1 MAPQQAGQE
10 NQLKLLLHSL
20 SGGEPPSKS
29 DVEIIAHGLGS
40 SNSSVTSLAT
50 LCVLQSCTKGVNDTN
65 IDLPD
70 SFRAYVQHTFLAEG
84 DVDPA
89 HLVPCTNLLGSL
101 FAHAPKAAI
110 GLLHTPIGNQ
120 DEGTVDVFAILLE
133 AAELPSTLQPALAE
147 MLGQAASSKAGRE
160 LVEARATQWLRGA
173 IAMAGNGGSSS
184 ELGVSCAV
192 ALSKLGRPELSPD
205 TGAVDTVDEGQKLA
219 EEVVLCKTMMEHIK
233 ATSPG
238 PHSSTLYSTLQ
249 GLSVLSLKAPLR
261 HVLITDKVFL
271 KAFLDLSPT
280 TKLRPSSLPLTPRG
294 SMDLEEKLFEPVER
308 SLCYALTMI
317 LVNMTS
323 PKPVLSAEDAQ
334 VAQLREMAISG
345 KKGGGEIKEDPFES
359 DEAVKQRVDALIT
372 AGIVES
378 LSGLIRAESGL
389 VKDGLGRLCRN
400 LVEDKA
406 NRSTFI
412 RDGGFKVL
420 TNTIRYLLQPP
431 KETTSSASSASLTVT
446 PDAQFDP
453 LPAIQ
458 ALAKLVITSPPHLL
472 FPPPHATTA
481 LNALTPLYTLLVH
494 PKSTMLQNFEALMA
508 LTNIASIDSSIA
520 DRIVSASI
528 KPPDQDSM
536 WRGSGREDAL
546 SVLSKI
552 EEMMFE
558 QNPLVR
564 RAATELVCNLVGSEK
579 GFNAFTGENGSTS
592 EAKVKSRLNV
602 LLVLTM
608 VDDLQTRLAA
618 GGALAVLTESPAAC
632 ESVLTLPFGKAEG
645 STSARSPWARVISL
659 LDPEDAT
666 QPADDEEEAIPVIS
680 TSLPNSD
687 LVHRGVAVLYN
698 LINFAVES
706 KTKGKGDQW
715 LEAARTAV
723 IEDKLM
729 EVVRREKRMEILP
742 PAVEAL
748 KLLKANPAAKSG

>member
-1 MAPQQAGQE
+1 MAAQQAGQE
-10 NQLKLLLHSL
+10 KQLKILLQGL
-20 SGGEPPSKS
+20 SGGKPPLKN
-29 DVEIIAHGLGS
+29 DVEIIAVSLGS
-40 SNSSVTSLAT
+40 LNSSVTSLAT

-70 SFRAYVQHTFLAEG
+70 SFQDYIQDTFLAEG
-84 DVDPA
+84 DVA
-89 HLVPCTNLLGSL
+89 ANLVPCTNLLGSL

-110 GLLHTPIGNQ
+110 GLLQTPIGNQ

-133 AAELPSTLQPALAE
+133 AAELPSALQLALAE

-173 IAMAGNGGSSS
+173 ISMAGDRGSSS
-184 ELGVSCAV
+184 ELGVLCAA
-192 ALSKLGRPELSPD
+192 ALSKLGRPEMNTD
-205 TGAVDTVDEGQKLA
+205 TGALDTVDEGQKLA

-280 TKLRPSSLPLTPRG
+280 TKLRPSSLPQTPRG

-323 PKPVLSAEDAQ
+323 PKPVLSAEDVQ
-334 VAQLREMAISG
+334 VAQLRAMAISG

-378 LSGLIRAESGL
+378 LSGLVRAESGL

-431 KETTSSASSASLTVT
+431 KETTFSAPSASSTVS
-446 PDAQFDP
+446 PDAQLDP

-536 WRGSGREDAL
+536 WRGSGREDTL

-579 GFNAFTGENGSTS
+579 GYNAFTGENGSTS

-645 STSARSPWARVISL
+645 STSARSPWARVITL

-729 EVVRREKRMEILP
+729 EVVRREKRMEILQ

>member
-1 MAPQQAGQE
+1 MAAQQAGQE
-10 NQLKLLLHSL
+10 KQLKILLQGL
-20 SGGEPPSKS
+20 SGGKPPLKN
-29 DVEIIAHGLGS
+29 DVEIIAVSLGS

-70 SFRAYVQHTFLAEG
+70 SFQDYIQDTFLAEG
-84 DVDPA
+84 DVA
-89 HLVPCTNLLGSL
+89 ANLVPCTNLLGSL

-110 GLLHTPIGNQ
+110 GLLQTPIGNQ

-133 AAELPSTLQPALAE
+133 AAELPSALQLALAE

-173 IAMAGNGGSSS
+173 ISMAGDRGSSS
-184 ELGVSCAV
+184 ELGVLCAA
-192 ALSKLGRPELSPD
+192 ALSKLGRPEMNTD
-205 TGAVDTVDEGQKLA
+205 TGALDTVDEGQKLA

-280 TKLRPSSLPLTPRG
+280 TKLRPSSLPQTPRG

-323 PKPVLSAEDAQ
+323 PKPVLSAEDVQ
-334 VAQLREMAISG
+334 VAQLRAMAISG

-378 LSGLIRAESGL
+378 LSGLVRAESGL

-431 KETTSSASSASLTVT
+431 KETTFSAPSASSTVS
-446 PDAQFDP
+446 PDAQLDP

-536 WRGSGREDAL
+536 WRGSGREDTL

-579 GFNAFTGENGSTS
+579 GYNAFTGENGSTS

-645 STSARSPWARVISL
+645 STSARSPWARVITL

-729 EVVRREKRMEILP
+729 EVVRREKRMEILQ